1 MIDLGNTTVW
11 AIGLG
16 SVFTIVGYFVLAFL
30 VSGTIQHRHATRP
43 RGQRRVM
50 LAAMAGGAAFWILVT
65 YGFIAVFRVG
75 A

>member
-11 AIGLG
+11 AVGLG
-16 SVFTIVGYFVLAFL
+16 SAFGVVGGLVLTFVM
-30 VSGTIQHRHATRP
+30 GTGMRHRHEARP
-43 RGQRRVM
+43 RGARRVLLSVM
-50 LAAMAGGAAFWILVT
+50 VGGAAFWILVT